1 MDNFTIKIDG
11 DGIALVTFDVPERSM
26 NTITASVQR
35 DLDELVIRI
44 SSDSAIRGAVLR
56 SGKANG
62 FCAGADLKEILDDIE
77 RWRAARTQEELRD
90 GVADAAG
97 LSRRIRALET
107 CGKPVV
113 AVVEG
118 LALGGGLELVLGCHY
133 RIAVDKTD
141 LHIAFPEAGI
151 GLLPGAGGTQRL
163 PRLTGIAASIPYLLD
178 CKPIALADAVA
189 AGVFHAALPT
199 EQLLDAARRW
209 ILEGGSGVAPWDEKG
224 FKVPGNGPHSP
235 AGYGQFGPAIAA
247 RLANGQT
254 LAVGNILKCLYE
266 GLQVPIDAGLRI
278 ESRYFFNTA
287 RSPEAAKHITTFLA
301 SRAARV
307 KPPVCVSDGKTPS

>member
-1 MDNFTIKIDG
+1 MDNFTIEIDG
-11 DGIALVTFDVPERSM
+11 DGIALVTFDVPGRSM

-35 DLDELVIRI
+35 DLDELVIRLT
-44 SSDSAIRGAVLR
+44 DDPAIRGAVLR
-56 SGKANG
+56 SGKASG
-62 FCAGADLKEILDDIE
+62 FCAGADLNEMLDDIK

-133 RIAVDKTD
+133 RIAADKTD

-163 PRLTGIAASIPYLLD
+163 PRLAGLAASVPYLLD
-178 CKPIALADAVA
+178 CKPIALADAVT
-189 AGVFHAALPT
+189 AGVFHAALPA
-199 EQLLDAARRW
+199 EQLLEAARGW
-209 ILEGGSGVAPWDEKG
+209 ILGGGSAVAPWDEKG
-224 FKVPGNGPHSP
+224 FKVPGNGPHSL
-235 AGYGQFGPAIAA
+235 AGYAQFGPAIAA
-247 RLANGQT
+247 RLAGGQT
-254 LAVGNILKCLYE
+254 PATGNILKCLYE

-287 RSPEAAKHITTFLA
+287 RSPQAAEHIAGFLA
-301 SRAARV
+301 SRASRV
-307 KPPVCVSDGKTPS
+307 KPAPGVSTDRATS